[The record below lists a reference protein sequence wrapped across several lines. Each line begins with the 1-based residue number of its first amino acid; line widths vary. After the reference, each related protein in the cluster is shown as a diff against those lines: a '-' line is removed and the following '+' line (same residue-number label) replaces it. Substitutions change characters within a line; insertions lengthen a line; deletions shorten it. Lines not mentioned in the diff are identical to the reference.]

1 MTEPIDL
8 PTFRALA
15 LSLSL
20 HSEGNGEVLSIGPE
34 RDCAINLDIAFGQ
47 LALKRRPFRSQRL
60 LVGFRGVGNL
70 DKSVERLQSAQQ
82 FFVFRLAGGAQ
93 DLGAKD
99 ERRLAT
105 SVTAETAEQV
115 RPRMHVTLLIARR
128 NHKCKWTD
136 GS

>member
-1 MTEPIDL
+1 M
-8 PTFRALA
+8 A
-15 LSLSL
+15 S
-20 HSEGNGEVLSIGPE
+20 SIGPE

-47 LALKRRPFRSQRL
+47 LALKR
-60 LVGFRGVGNL
+60 
-70 DKSVERLQSAQQ
+70 LQLAQQ